1 VDEFKHLAKVRVAG
15 SNPVFRSKWAN
26 PHPVDSFCENLAVS
40 HQEVDM
46 PFRYSSEFRR
56 QACERMLAGESV
68 KDLVAEL
75 SVDSSTLY
83 KWRRQ
88 ALIDAGRSDGLKSYE
103 ADRLAQ
109 ARRRIKELEDE
120 LKLVKAAAALYDEIE
135 VISPKGSTRLSE
147 G

>member
-1 VDEFKHLAKVRVAG
+1 
-15 SNPVFRSKWAN
+15 
-26 PHPVDSFCENLAVS
+26 
-40 HQEVDM
+40 M

-56 QACERMLAGESV
+56 RACERMLAGEAV
-68 KDLVAEL
+68 KDLAAEL
-75 SVDSSTLY
+75 PVSDATLY

-88 ALIDAGRSDGLKSYE
+88 ALIDAGQGPGLKSYE

-109 ARRRIKELEDE
+109 ARRRIKDLEAE
-120 LKLVKAAAALYDEIE
+120 LKLVKAASALFDETE